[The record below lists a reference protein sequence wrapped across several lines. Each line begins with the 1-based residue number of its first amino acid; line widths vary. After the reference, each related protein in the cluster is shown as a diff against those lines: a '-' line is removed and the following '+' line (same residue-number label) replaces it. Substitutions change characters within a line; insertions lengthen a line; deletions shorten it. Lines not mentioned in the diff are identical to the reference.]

1 MTITEVSKKYNL
13 SPDTLRYYEK
23 VGLIPPVKR
32 TAGGIRNYTDFDCN
46 WIEFIMCMRNVAL
59 PIEALANYVNL
70 FMEGDDTAEQRKNI
84 LIVQREHIRQK
95 IEELK
100 NVEEHLSYKISHYD
114 SDIFPAEKELRN
126 HILKEKEK

>member
-23 VGLIPPVKR
+23 VGIIPPVKR
-32 TAGGIRNYTDFDCN
+32 TAGGIRDYSDFDCN

-59 PIEALANYVNL
+59 PIEALTNYVNL
-70 FMEGDDTAEQRKNI
+70 FMEGDDTAEQRKNM

-100 NVEEHLSYKISHYD
+100 SVEEHLAYKISHYD
-114 SDIFPAEKELRN
+114 SDILPAEKKLHEDY
-126 HILKEKEK
+126 LKKNDK